1 MTPEGIK
8 EIVESVIDQKF
19 QYYNFYLLG
28 AIVISVLITYFIS
41 YFKEKAKNLATK
53 EDIQEITEKI
63 ESIKHDYN
71 KQLEEFKHDYNKQLE
86 EFKQEQLIRYKAEI
100 VAKVIAEWISNPA
113 DNKRLHQLTFE
124 AFLWLPDDICHE
136 LSKRLCNKD
145 DALPF
150 KEILI
155 ATRKHLL
162 KETNLEAR
170 EIVHFPNLTTPQG
183 EENGR

>member
-1 MTPEGIK
+1 MTISLIEFIGYGILSIIMSSGIITMGIK
-8 EIVESVIDQKF
+8 SFLK
-19 QYYNFYLLG
+19 
-28 AIVISVLITYFIS
+28 T
-41 YFKEKAKNLATK
+41 
-53 EDIQEITEKI
+53 KI
-63 ESIKHDYN
+63 EQSIKHNYD
-71 KQLEEFKHDYNKQLE
+71 KQLESI
-86 EFKQEQLIRYKAEI
+86 KQEQLIRYKAEV
-100 VAKVIAEWISNPA
+100 VAELIAEWISKPA

-155 ATRKHLL
+155 DTRKHLL
-162 KETNLEAR
+162 KETNLKAE